1 MSNVFASRVIGAALA
16 FVLFAGAAF
25 AADEINVGPDGAAI
39 HRYDPVAYFDPGH
52 PTRGSDSLSAPYNG
66 AVYWFSSQENLRKFM
81 RNPEKYAPAYG
92 GWCSYGV
99 RVGKKLNIDPNAWK
113 IIDGRLYMQLDLGT
127 QKVWYKDWMK
137 NIEIADRLW
146 PSIQSTPA
154 DALGK

>member
-1 MSNVFASRVIGAALA
+1 
-16 FVLFAGAAF
+16 
-25 AADEINVGPDGAAI
+25 
-39 HRYDPVAYFDPGH
+39 
-52 PTRGSDSLSAPYNG
+52 
-66 AVYWFSSQENLRKFM
+66 M